1 MMEVI
6 NIKGYGAYAPPL
18 KVSNEDLS
26 KIVDTNNEWIVSRT
40 GIEERRISQGEDTSV
55 LATKAAETALN
66 RANVL
71 AEDIDLIIVA
81 TITPDMATPSVSCM
95 VQKAIGAK
103 KAMAF
108 DVSAACS
115 GFIYG
120 LEIAYSMMNSNN
132 RFKKAIVI
140 GAEVLSKILDWEDR
154 STCVLF
160 GDGAGAVVLSKEE
173 SEKSKIVSF
182 YSLSEGEKGDAL
194 TSGAFDVL
202 NPFVENPVVKN
213 KKVVMDGK
221 EVFKFA
227 SGAMVNAIK
236 ELLKRNNMTL
246 EEIDHIVP
254 HQANIRIIEYTAK
267 KIGVSIDK
275 FYINLQKYGNTSGAT
290 IPLALNDMYEAGMLT
305 KGKKLII
312 VGFGGGLTFGST
324 LIEL

>member
-1 MMEVI
+1 MEVI

-18 KVSNEDLS
+18 IVSNEDLS
-26 KIVDTNNEWIVSRT
+26 KIVDTSNEWIVTRT
-40 GIEERRISQGEDTSV
+40 GIEERRISQGEDTSS
-55 LATKAAETALN
+55 LATKAAQTALD

-71 AEDIDLIIVA
+71 AEDIDLIVVA
-81 TITPDMATPSVSCM
+81 TITPDMATPSVACM

-103 KAMAF
+103 NAMAF

-120 LEIAYSMMNSNN
+120 LEIAFSMMNSNN
-132 RFKKAIVI
+132 RFKKAVVI

-173 SEKSKIVSF
+173 SDVEKLISF

-194 TSGAFDVL
+194 TSGSFDVL
-202 NPFVENPVVKN
+202 NPFVEEPVVKN
-213 KKVVMDGK
+213 KKVSMDGK

-227 SGAMVNAIK
+227 SGAMVNAIN
-236 ELLKRNNMTL
+236 ELLKKNNLTL
-246 EEIDHIVP
+246 DDIDHIVP

-267 KIGVSIDK
+267 KIGVSLDK
-275 FYINLQKYGNTSGAT
+275 FYINLQKYGNTSSAT
-290 IPLALNDMYEAGMLT
+290 IPLVLNDMYEAGMLT
-305 KGKKLII
+305 KGKKLIM

>member
-1 MMEVI
+1 MEVI
-6 NIKGYGAYAPPL
+6 SIKGYGAYAPPL

-26 KIVDTNNEWIVSRT
+26 KIVDTNNEWIVTRT

-55 LATKAAETALN
+55 LATKAAQKALD
-66 RANVL
+66 RANIL
-71 AEDIDLIIVA
+71 AEDIDLIVVA
-81 TITPDMATPSVSCM
+81 TITPDMATPSVACM

-103 KAMAF
+103 NAMAF

-120 LEIAYSMMNSNN
+120 LEIAFSMLNSNN
-132 RFKKAIVI
+132 RFKKAVVI

-173 SEKSKIVSF
+173 SNEEKLISF
-182 YSLSEGEKGDAL
+182 YSLSEGEKGDSL
-194 TSGAFDVL
+194 TAGSFDVL
-202 NPFVENPVVKN
+202 NPFVEEPVVKN
-213 KKVVMDGK
+213 KKVAMDGK

-227 SGAMVNAIK
+227 SGAMVNAIN
-236 ELLKRNNMTL
+236 ELLKANNLSL
-246 EEIDHIVP
+246 EDIDHIVP

-267 KIGVSIDK
+267 KIGVSLDK
-275 FYINLQKYGNTSGAT
+275 FYINLQKYGNTSSAT
-290 IPLALNDMYEAGMLT
+290 IPLVLNDMYEAGMLT
-305 KGKKLII
+305 KGKKLIM